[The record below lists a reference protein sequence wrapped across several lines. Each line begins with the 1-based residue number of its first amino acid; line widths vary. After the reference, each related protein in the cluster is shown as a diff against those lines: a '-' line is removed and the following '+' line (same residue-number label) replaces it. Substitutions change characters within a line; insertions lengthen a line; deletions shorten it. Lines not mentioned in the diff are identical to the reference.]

1 MSDALKKLETLRQG
15 ALKGGGEERI
25 EAQHSKGKLTAR
37 ERLDLL
43 LDKGSFQ
50 ETGMFVK
57 HRSSDFGLDKNRIA
71 GEGVVTGH
79 GAISGRAVF
88 VFAQDFTVLGGSLSE
103 SNAKKICNIMDP
115 KGAVEIIFKKEI
127 AEADD
132 PGAAEEKM
140 IEEYRERFANPY
152 VAAEQGY
159 IDDVIEPRT
168 TRSRLIQALSMLDTK
183 VDVNPKKKHGNIP
196 L

>member
-71 GEGVVTGH
+71 GDGVVTGH
-79 GAISGRAVF
+79 GAISGRPVF

-103 SNAKKICNIMDP
+103 SNAKKICNIMDHAMRV
-115 KGAVEIIFKKEI
+115 GAPIVGLN
-127 AEADD
+127 DCG
-132 PGAAEEKM
+132 GA
-140 IEEYRERFANPY
+140 R
-152 VAAEQGY
+152 
-159 IDDVIEPRT
+159 
-168 TRSRLIQALSMLDTK
+168 RLLTG
-183 VDVNPKKKHGNIP
+183 HY
-196 L
+196 